1 MRIFIKDFS
10 MYEIIKEVKVH
21 SHVALGGWEFGGL
34 LFTGELMLKK

>member
-21 SHVALGGWEFGGL
+21 SHIASGGWEFGGL
-34 LFTGELMLKK
+34 LFTGEMLKK